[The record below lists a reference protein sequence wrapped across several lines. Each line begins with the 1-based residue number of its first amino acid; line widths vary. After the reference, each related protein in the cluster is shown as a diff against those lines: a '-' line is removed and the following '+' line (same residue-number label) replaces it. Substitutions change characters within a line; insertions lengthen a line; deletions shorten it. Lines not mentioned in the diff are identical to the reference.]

1 MSATSSLP
9 CPAAPARSVA
19 SVDLFLLD
27 MDGTIYLGDRLFACT
42 KPFLEAV
49 RARGKRYLFLTNNSS
64 KDRMAYVAKLARLG
78 IDAQPDE
85 VFTSGE
91 ATTLRLR
98 ATRPGASVAVFGM
111 PTLEREFREAGFRLV
126 ERNPDV
132 VVLGFDQAFDYAKM
146 TRLCDLVREGRPY
159 IATHPDFNCPVDGGF
174 IPDIG
179 AVIAYVKAST
189 GREPDE
195 VVGKPHAGIVDAI
208 VDKYGVPRD
217 RLCMV
222 GDRLYT
228 DIALGAEAGI
238 ATALVLSGETS
249 AADAAVSPHRPTWTF
264 QDLNGLR
271 MAMEE

>member
-1 MSATSSLP
+1 MYGRLP
-9 CPAAPARSVA
+9 AMPTLSDI
-19 SVDLFLLD
+19 DLFLLD
-27 MDGTIYLGDRLFACT
+27 MDGTIYLGDRLFDCT
-42 KPFLEAV
+42 TPFLETV
-49 RARGKRYLFLTNNSS
+49 RALGRRYLFLTNNSS
-64 KDRMAYVAKLARLG
+64 KNRSAYVEKLGRLG
-78 IDAQPDE
+78 IAAAPDD

-98 ATRPGASVAVFGM
+98 DTMPGAAVAVFGM
-111 PTLEREFREAGFRLV
+111 PTLEREFLDAGFRLV
-126 ERNPDV
+126 ERDPDV

-146 TRLCDLVREGRPY
+146 TRLCDLVRSGVPY

-195 VVGKPHAGIVDAI
+195 VVGKPHAGIVEAI
-208 VDKYGVPRD
+208 ISKYGVPRE

-238 ATALVLSGETS
+238 ATVLVYSGETS
-249 AADAAVSPHRPTWTF
+249 RADAAASPHRPTWTF
-264 QDLNGLR
+264 DDLGGLR
-271 MAMEE
+271 SALLAAD

>member
-1 MSATSSLP
+1 MEM
-9 CPAAPARSVA
+9 
-19 SVDLFLLD
+19 FLLD
-27 MDGTIYLGDRLFACT
+27 MDGTIYLGDRLFNCT
-42 KPFLEAV
+42 KPFLETV
-49 RARGKRYLFLTNNSS
+49 RSLGKRYLFLTNNSS

-78 IDAQPDE
+78 IDASPDE

-98 ATRPGASVAVFGM
+98 ETRPGATVAVFGM

-126 ERNPDV
+126 ESDPDV
-132 VVLGFDQAFDYAKM
+132 VVLGFDQAFDYKKM

-195 VVGKPHAGIVDAI
+195 VIGKPHAGIVDAI
-208 VDKYGVPRD
+208 VAKYGVPRD

-249 AADAAVSPHRPTWTF
+249 AADAAISPHKPSWTF
-264 QDLNGLR
+264 DDLGGLR
-271 MAMEE
+271 EALIGQCPCR

>member
-1 MSATSSLP
+1 MTPLSSI
-9 CPAAPARSVA
+9 S
-19 SVDLFLLD
+19 LFMLD
-27 MDGTIYLGDRLFACT
+27 MDGTIYLGNRLFPCT
-42 KPFLEAV
+42 IPFLNCVKEQ
-49 RARGKRYLFLTNNSS
+49 GKRFLFLTNNSS
-64 KDRMAYVAKLARLG
+64 KNRLAYVGKLSKMG
-78 IDAQPDE
+78 IAVEPDD

-91 ATTLRLR
+91 ATTRLLRGR
-98 ATRPGASVAVFGM
+98 RPGASVAVFGM

-126 ERNPDV
+126 EREPDL

-159 IATHPDFNCPVDGGF
+159 VATHPDFNCPVDGGF

-208 VDKYGVPRD
+208 VAKYGVPKE

-249 AADAAVSPHRPTWTF
+249 AADAAASPVRPTWTF
-264 QDLNGLR
+264 DDLSGLR
-271 MAMEE
+271 AALLA

>member
-1 MSATSSLP
+1 MPSL
-9 CPAAPARSVA
+9 RDVS
-19 SVDLFLLD
+19 LFLLD
-27 MDGTIYLGDRLFACT
+27 MDGTIYLGDRLFDCT
-42 KPFLEAV
+42 KPFLETL
-49 RARGKRYLFLTNNSS
+49 RAQGKRHLFLTNNSS

-78 IDAQPDE
+78 IEAAPDD

-98 ATRPGASVAVFGM
+98 STHPGAAVAVFGM
-111 PTLEREFREAGFRLV
+111 PTLEREFRDAGFRLV
-126 ERNPDV
+126 ERDPDV

-159 IATHPDFNCPVDGGF
+159 VATHPDFNCPVDGGF

-195 VVGKPHAGIVDAI
+195 VVGKPHAGIIDAI
-208 VDKYGVPRD
+208 VAKYGVPKD
-217 RLCMV
+217 RICMV

-238 ATALVLSGETS
+238 STALVLSGESS
-249 AADAAVSPHRPTWTF
+249 AEDAAASPHRATWTF
-264 QDLNGLR
+264 ADLGALR
-271 MAMEE
+271 EALL

>member
-1 MSATSSLP
+1 MTPLSSI
-9 CPAAPARSVA
+9 S
-19 SVDLFLLD
+19 LFMLD
-27 MDGTIYLGDRLFACT
+27 MDGTIYLGSRLFPCT
-42 KPFLEAV
+42 IPFLDCLKEQG
-49 RARGKRYLFLTNNSS
+49 RRFLFLTNNSS
-64 KDRMAYVAKLARLG
+64 KNRLAYVEKLGKMG
-78 IDAQPDE
+78 IAVEPDD

-91 ATTLRLR
+91 ATTRLLLGR
-98 ATRPGASVAVFGM
+98 MPGASVAVFGM
-111 PTLEREFREAGFRLV
+111 PALEREFREAGFRLV
-126 ERNPDV
+126 DRAPDV

-159 IATHPDFNCPVDGGF
+159 VATHPDFNCPVDGGF

-208 VDKYGVPRD
+208 VAKYGVPKE

-249 AADAAVSPHRPTWTF
+249 AADAAASPHKPTWTF
-264 QDLNGLR
+264 DDLSGIRAALLS
-271 MAMEE
+271 

>member
-1 MSATSSLP
+1 MPSP
-9 CPAAPARSVA
+9 RDI
-19 SVDLFLLD
+19 DLFLLD
-27 MDGTIYLGDRLFACT
+27 MDGTIYLGDRLFDCT
-42 KPFLEAV
+42 RPFLETL
-49 RARGKRYLFLTNNSS
+49 RAQGRRHLFLTNNSS
-64 KDRMAYVAKLARLG
+64 KDRTAYVSKLARLG
-78 IDAQPDE
+78 IAAEPDD

-91 ATTLRLR
+91 ATTRLLLGR
-98 ATRPGASVAVFGM
+98 MPGAAVAVFGM

-126 ERNPDV
+126 EREPDV

-146 TRLCDLVREGRPY
+146 TRLCDLVRAGVPY

-195 VVGKPHAGIVDAI
+195 VVGKPHAGIVEAI
-208 VDKYGVPRD
+208 VSKYGVPRE

-238 ATALVLSGETS
+238 ATVLVYSGETS
-249 AADAAVSPHRPTWTF
+249 REEAAASPHRPTWAF
-264 QDLNGLR
+264 DDLGALR
-271 MAMEE
+271 AALLNTQAL